1 MSKSSHRGTFPS
13 RLGEGQSPTKRE
25 TGEVIMSEVVY
36 VSRARIEFV
45 RGPIR
50 HGYLGNVPEPVV
62 YGMQGDLRAWYKVG
76 PDEPDTAS
84 TLDHIVAAVG
94 A

>member
-1 MSKSSHRGTFPS
+1 MGD
-13 RLGEGQSPTKRE
+13 
-25 TGEVIMSEVVY
+25 VVY
-36 VSRARIEFV
+36 VSRARIEPV

-50 HGYLGNVPEPVV
+50 HGYLGEVPEPVV
-62 YGMQGDLRAWYKVG
+62 YGMQGSLRDWYRVG
-76 PDEPDTAS
+76 ADEPNTAS

>member
-1 MSKSSHRGTFPS
+1 
-13 RLGEGQSPTKRE
+13 
-25 TGEVIMSEVVY
+25 MSEIVY
-36 VSRARIEFV
+36 TSRARIEPV
-45 RGPIR
+45 RGRIR
-50 HGYLGNVPEPVV
+50 YGYLGNVPEPVV
-62 YGMQGDLRAWYKVG
+62 YGMQGSLRDWYRAP

>member
-1 MSKSSHRGTFPS
+1 
-13 RLGEGQSPTKRE
+13 
-25 TGEVIMSEVVY
+25 MSEVVY
-36 VSRARIEFV
+36 VSRARIEPV

-50 HGYLGNVPEPVV
+50 HGYLGEIPEPVV
-62 YGMQGDLRAWYKVG
+62 YGMQGALRDWYRVG
-76 PDEPDTAS
+76 PDEPNTAS

>member
-1 MSKSSHRGTFPS
+1 MG
-13 RLGEGQSPTKRE
+13 
-25 TGEVIMSEVVY
+25 EVVY
-36 VSRARIEFV
+36 VSRARIEPAGG
-45 RGPIR
+45 RIR
-50 HGYLGNVPEPVV
+50 HGYLGKLPEPVV
-62 YGMQGDLRAWYKVG
+62 YGMQGSLRDWYKVG

>member
-1 MSKSSHRGTFPS
+1 MG
-13 RLGEGQSPTKRE
+13 
-25 TGEVIMSEVVY
+25 EVVY
-36 VSRARIEFV
+36 VSKARIEPV

-50 HGYLGNVPEPVV
+50 HGYLGSVPEPVV
-62 YGMQGDLRAWYKVG
+62 YGMQGSLRDWYKVG
-76 PDEPDTAS
+76 SEEPETAS

>member
-1 MSKSSHRGTFPS
+1 M
-13 RLGEGQSPTKRE
+13 GE
-25 TGEVIMSEVVY
+25 IVY
-36 VSRARIEFV
+36 TSRARIEPI

-50 HGYLGNVPEPVV
+50 HAYLGIVAEPVV
-62 YGMQGDLRAWYKVG
+62 YGMQGTLREWYKVG
-76 PDEPDTAS
+76 ADEPETAS